1 MRTEYCRPEKTN
13 VIQTGLTREDKHT
26 YKLHWFA
33 GEQEVM
39 EDGREL
45 VGRRQATEGLK
56 STMKVGT
63 DSGSS
68 GLPEN
73 KCRRGDQQSYR
84 QPW

>member
-33 GEQEVM
+33 GGQEVM

-68 GLPEN
+68 GLP
-73 KCRRGDQQSYR
+73 KRI
-84 QPW
+84 